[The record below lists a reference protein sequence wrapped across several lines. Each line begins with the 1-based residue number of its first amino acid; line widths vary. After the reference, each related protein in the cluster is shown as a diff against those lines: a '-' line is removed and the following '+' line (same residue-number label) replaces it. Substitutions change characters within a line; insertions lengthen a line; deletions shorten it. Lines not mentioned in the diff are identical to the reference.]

1 MDYLDSDD
9 LQQTLVEII
18 DQINY
23 DDNQDLTD
31 IDDYLKL
38 IQNEAP
44 LDERIQQKQKQMEE
58 AKRLNDAELQSKI
71 MKDLIGLYKQKQ
83 ALKHE

>member
-1 MDYLDSDD
+1 
-9 LQQTLVEII
+9 
-18 DQINY
+18 
-23 DDNQDLTD
+23 
-31 IDDYLKL
+31 
-38 IQNEAP
+38 
-44 LDERIQQKQKQMEE
+44 MEE